1 MELTSVLS
9 NPPSSEAS
17 GPLTG
22 LNVLDVCQLAVGPLA
37 AAWLGQLGA
46 DVIKV
51 EAPQG
56 DPIRRLGPELNG
68 VATYYS
74 AVNANKRSIVLD
86 LKDPADHE
94 VALRLAQDADI
105 FIQNFRPGV
114 IERLGLGYDELSRD
128 NPGLIYMSCSGYG
141 TRGPRRKEGG
151 ADNFIRMF
159 TAFDTLNGEEGRP
172 WQRFRNL
179 GHVDHVT
186 SSYIL
191 QAILAA
197 LIARA
202 RSGRGQ
208 RVETS
213 MLQATMAYQ
222 ATSIAEYLATG
233 LDPVPHGNAGRW
245 WFPDQAFLAEDG
257 PIGIIAWSDE
267 QWRALCECVGLSG
280 EPDVVHLDR
289 VQRLAQRERLTA
301 LLTRCLRA
309 RPVAHWVET
318 LASRAIPCAPFLTL
332 EQLVDHP
339 QVQANGMV
347 RMVEHPWGTVQLS
360 APPWQFSRDAVMV
373 TRAPLAGEHG
383 EQIRSDIRLA
393 QPRSSAVSADA
404 GVAAEHWR
412 LPLEGIRVLELFSS
426 GLSVP
431 YAGMQLSDL
440 GADVVKIERPE
451 GDPTRGFGPVSP
463 NQPDLTAPF
472 CELNRGKRSVIV
484 DPDSSLDVQAM
495 LDKLGGA
502 DVVITDR
509 HAEDQRGIEV
519 TYDARTY
526 PALVFCEISAF
537 GAVGPWAGRPSAELA
552 IQAFSSTWQYLGR
565 TGEQP
570 LRLGVDAA
578 QIAGA
583 LAAVQGILA
592 ALVARERH
600 GHGQAIQV
608 SEAGMMLALASHLL
622 AAHSN
627 PDLTGGWHLPAP
639 DLPPEYPSMAADG
652 PVEVSFPD
660 EYAYTE
666 FYRALGVKPDEL
678 CSDPRFLDKLN
689 LVMHWDEYLELIG
702 PFIKK
707 WSAARVKAFVE
718 TFEGMAV
725 IGHSYET
732 LMSDPQVTALALL
745 RRAAE
750 TDRPVGLRAPWD
762 FGASSVRE
770 DEQAPRLGECDLAEL
785 WSEGTSGSPRYRS
798 PAAHG

>member
-1 MELTSVLS
+1 MELTFALS

-17 GPLTG
+17 GPLAG
-22 LNVLDVCQLAVGPLA
+22 LRVLDVCQLAVGPLA

-74 AVNANKRSIVLD
+74 AVNTNKRSIVLD

-128 NPGLIYMSCSGYG
+128 NPGLVYMSCSGYG
-141 TRGPRRKEGG
+141 TRGPRQKEGG

-159 TAFDTLNGEEGRP
+159 TGFDTLNGEEGGR

-197 LIARA
+197 LMARA

-222 ATSIAEYLATG
+222 VTSIAEYLATG
-233 LDPVPHGNAGRW
+233 LDPAPRGSAGRW
-245 WFPDQAFLAEDG
+245 WFPDEVFLAEDG
-257 PIGIIAWSDE
+257 PIAIIAWSDT
-267 QWRALCECVGLSG
+267 QWRDLCECVGLSD
-280 EPDVVHLDR
+280 EPDVVDLDR
-289 VQRLAQRERLTA
+289 VKRLAQRERLAA
-301 LLTRCLRA
+301 LLTTRLRA
-309 RPVAHWVET
+309 RPVGHWVET
-318 LASRAIPCAPFLTL
+318 LASRAVPCAPFLTL
-332 EQLVDHP
+332 GQLVNHP
-339 QVQANGMV
+339 QVRANAMV
-347 RMVEHPWGTVQLS
+347 RMIEHQWGTVQLS
-360 APPWQFSRDAVMV
+360 APPWHFSRDAARV
-373 TRAPLAGEHG
+373 TPAPVADEHG
-383 EQIRSDIRLA
+383 EQIRSDSRLA
-393 QPRSSAVSADA
+393 QPRSSAVSV
-404 GVAAEHWR
+404 VATER
-412 LPLEGIRVLELFSS
+412 PGLPLQGIRVLELFSR

-451 GDPTRGFGPVSP
+451 GDPTRGLGPASP
-463 NQPDLTAPF
+463 NQPDLTASF
-472 CELNRGKRSVIV
+472 RELNRGKRSVIV
-484 DPDSSLDVQAM
+484 DPSSALDVRAM
-495 LDKLGGA
+495 LDMLGGA
-502 DVVITDR
+502 DVVITDC
-509 HAEDQRGIEV
+509 HAEDLRGVEV
-519 TYDARTY
+519 TYHAREY

-565 TGEQP
+565 TGERP

-583 LAAVQGILA
+583 LAAVQSILA

-600 GHGQAIQV
+600 GHGQAVQV

-702 PFIKK
+702 PFIKN
-707 WSAARVKAFVE
+707 WPAARVKAFVD

-750 TDRPVGLRAPWD
+750 TGQPIGLRPPWD

-770 DEQAPRLGECDLAEL
+770 AESAPQLGESEIAEL
-785 WSEGTSGSPRYRS
+785 WPEGTGGSPRYPSAVAR
-798 PAAHG
+798 G

>member
-17 GPLTG
+17 GPLAG
-22 LNVLDVCQLAVGPLA
+22 LRVLDVCQLAVGPLA

-94 VALRLAQDADI
+94 VALALAQDADI

-114 IERLGLGYDELSRD
+114 IERLGLGYDQLSRH

-159 TAFDTLNGEEGRP
+159 TAFDTLNGEEGGP

-191 QAILAA
+191 QAILIA
-197 LIARA
+197 LMARA

-222 ATSIAEYLATG
+222 VTSIAEYLATG
-233 LDPVPHGNAGRW
+233 LDLVPRGSAGRW
-245 WFPDQAFLAEDG
+245 WFPDQAFLAKDG
-257 PIGIIAWSDE
+257 PVAISAWSDE
-267 QWRALCECVGLSG
+267 QWRALCECVGLSD

-289 VQRLAQRERLTA
+289 VERLAQRERLA
-301 LLTRCLRA
+301 VLLTGRLGE
-309 RPVAHWVET
+309 RPVDHWVEM

-332 EQLVDHP
+332 GQLVDHP
-339 QVQANGMV
+339 QVRANGMV

-360 APPWQFSRDAVMV
+360 APPWHFSRDVATV
-373 TRAPLAGEHG
+373 TRAPVADEHG
-383 EQIRSDIRLA
+383 KQIRADSRLA
-393 QPRSSAVSADA
+393 EPGSPALSAGADMT
-404 GVAAEHWR
+404 AER
-412 LPLEGIRVLELFSS
+412 LGLPLAGIRVLELFSS
-426 GLSVP
+426 GLAVP

-451 GDPTRGFGPVSP
+451 GDPTRGFGPASS

-472 CELNRGKRSVIV
+472 CELNRRKRSVIV
-484 DPDSSLDVQAM
+484 DPGSALDVQAM
-495 LDKLGGA
+495 LAKLAGA
-502 DVVITDR
+502 DVVITDCR
-509 HAEDQRGIEV
+509 AEDLRGIN
-519 TYDARTY
+519 DAYAARKY

-552 IQAFSSTWQYLGR
+552 IQAFSSTWEYLGR
-565 TGEQP
+565 TGDPP

-600 GHGQAIQV
+600 GHGQAVQV
-608 SEAGMMLALASHLL
+608 SEAGMMCALASHLL

-639 DLPPEYPSMAADG
+639 GLPPEYPSMAADG

-660 EYAYTE
+660 EYAYIE

-702 PFIKK
+702 PFIKN
-707 WSAARVKAFVE
+707 WSAERVKAFVE
-718 TFEGMAV
+718 TFEGMGV
-725 IGHSYET
+725 IGHSYQT
-732 LMSDPQVTALALL
+732 LMADPQVTALALL
-745 RRAAE
+745 RRAAD
-750 TDRPVGLRAPWD
+750 TDQPIGLRAPWD
-762 FGASSVRE
+762 FGASSIRE
-770 DEQAPRLGECDLAEL
+770 AGSAPRLGECDLAEL
-785 WSEGTSGSPRYRS
+785 WWEQLVGRGE
-798 PAAHG
+798 